1 MSRLLRALQRH
12 SFRAI
17 TSTLIVLFFLAHA
30 TGLYEWGYIHNLE
43 LRTYDARLNFTRPN
57 TADSRV
63 VIVDIDEKSLAEL
76 GRWPWN
82 RELLARIID
91 ALFDHY
97 QINLLG
103 FDVVFAEPD
112 VSSGLSTLEKLALQQ
127 LKHEPA
133 FLETLQG
140 LRQTLD
146 YDQRFANSLKNR
158 RIVLGYAM
166 ISGAE
171 GDAQAS
177 ISGQLP
183 APTLDLAEMQDYRIY
198 PTQAVG
204 YVGNLPAFTQATITS
219 GHFNSLPDN
228 DGITRRVPLLYGYQ
242 DKLYESL
249 ALAMTRVFL
258 GEPFI
263 TTQVEKNGNYLA
275 VEALGLGTHRAPVDA
290 RLHSLIP
297 FRGAR
302 GSFTYV
308 SAVDVLKHQVDPE
321 TLRGAIVLLGTT
333 AQGLFDLR
341 ATPVDEVYP
350 GVEIHANIIS
360 GILDQRMLGSPPFVI
375 GAEMLLVLLAGI
387 SMILLM
393 LRLNPLWATTVAL
406 LLTGMVVTI
415 NLLFWT
421 RLHTIIPL
429 AATLLTIWTLF
440 LFNMAYGYFV
450 EARNKRQLTHLFGQY
465 VPPQLV
471 DEMSNNPGAKFSME
485 GDSRE
490 MTVLFSDVRGFTT
503 ISEGLNPKELSQLMN
518 TFLTPMTHIIHE
530 HRGTIDKYMGDA
542 IMAFWG
548 APLADPQ
555 HARHALQAALAMT
568 QTLEDM
574 QPEFRARHW
583 PEIRIGVGLNT
594 GIMNVGNMGSEFR
607 MAYTVLGDAVNLGS
621 RLEGLTKQ
629 YGVTLIVSESTRQA
643 VPDYLY
649 RELDR
654 VRVKGKELPVVIYQP
669 LGLPEQLSPDL
680 IEEVALYHQ
689 ALDAYRQQ
697 HWDTASEQLSALAAR
712 DPEQAPA
719 VYGIYL
725 ARISHFRTDA
735 PGPEWDGVFTHTSK

>member
-30 TGLYEWGYIHNLE
+30 LGIYEWGYIHNLE

-166 ISGAE
+166 ISGSE
-171 GDAQAS
+171 GDAQANA
-177 ISGQLP
+177 SGQLP

-275 VEALGLGTHRAPVDA
+275 VEALELGTHRAPVDA

-308 SAVDVLKHQVDPE
+308 SAVEVLRHQVDPE

-471 DEMSNNPGAKFSME
+471 DE
-485 GDSRE
+485 
-490 MTVLFSDVRGFTT
+490 
-503 ISEGLNPKELSQLMN
+503 
-518 TFLTPMTHIIHE
+518 
-530 HRGTIDKYMGDA
+530 
-542 IMAFWG
+542 
-548 APLADPQ
+548 
-555 HARHALQAALAMT
+555 
-568 QTLEDM
+568 
-574 QPEFRARHW
+574 
-583 PEIRIGVGLNT
+583 
-594 GIMNVGNMGSEFR
+594 
-607 MAYTVLGDAVNLGS
+607 
-621 RLEGLTKQ
+621 
-629 YGVTLIVSESTRQA
+629 
-643 VPDYLY
+643 
-649 RELDR
+649 
-654 VRVKGKELPVVIYQP
+654 
-669 LGLPEQLSPDL
+669 
-680 IEEVALYHQ
+680 
-689 ALDAYRQQ
+689 
-697 HWDTASEQLSALAAR
+697 R
-712 DPEQAPA
+712 D
-719 VYGIYL
+719 
-725 ARISHFRTDA
+725 
-735 PGPEWDGVFTHTSK
+735 DGVILGCARFYHDFRRTQS